1 MTINGIPRPFQYNP
15 VPGGMDI
22 DTFAAFLERV
32 SIRYY
37 PEIPAG
43 VGFCM
48 YIKRD
53 VLQEFNYSMRR
64 NSKKGMRKRRIFA

>member
-15 VPGGMDI
+15 VPGGLEI
-22 DTFAAFLERV
+22 NAFAAFVESV
-32 SIRYY
+32 SLRYY

-48 YIKRD
+48 YIKED
-53 VLQEFNYSMRR
+53 VLRQFDYFDETKFERD
-64 NSKKGMRKRRIFA
+64 MRKKRIFA